1 MTTET
6 ATAATTTTPE
16 TRASSPGAPPCPEC
30 DTPVELDPGV
40 LEHEILVCDDCG
52 AELEV
57 VALEPPRLDL
67 APEVEED
74 WGE

>member
-1 MTTET
+1 MTQQTII
-6 ATAATTTTPE
+6 
-16 TRASSPGAPPCPEC
+16 SSECPEC
-30 DTPVELDPGV
+30 DAPVAFTRQPLNGQVVNCTE
-40 LEHEILVCDDCG
+40 CT

-57 VALEPPRLDL
+57 TCRSPIKLEL

>member
-1 MTTET
+1 MTN
-6 ATAATTTTPE
+6 ATTTALT
-16 TRASSPGAPPCPEC
+16 AACPEC
-30 DTPVELDPGV
+30 DAAIAFDRSPLSGQIA
-40 LEHEILVCDDCG
+40 HCADCG

-57 VALEPPRLDL
+57 VGASPLTLEV

>member
-1 MTTET
+1 MSKTQ
-6 ATAATTTTPE
+6 ARPA
-16 TRASSPGAPPCPEC
+16 CPEC
-30 DTPVELDPGV
+30 DAPVALDADV
-40 LEHEILVCDDCG
+40 TANEIVPCPECG

-57 VALEPPRLDL
+57 TSLDPLALEL

>member
-6 ATAATTTTPE
+6 PTAAHATAETPAT
-16 TRASSPGAPPCPEC
+16 APGAPPCPEC
-30 DTPVELDPGV
+30 DTPVELDPGA
-40 LEHEILVCDDCG
+40 LEHEILVCEDCG

-57 VALEPPRLDL
+57 ISLDPPRLDL